1 MNKISVILILS
12 CLAVSLTASYVP
24 KQIGQLDI
32 KLPGFAKFVPTPNN
46 SNHHLIISSFNGMPY
61 SSDNVFYLPNISS
74 LDFSTVQTLNND
86 NLEWPNEASFFD
98 HSIINNKT
106 DAYGGVVVPSGF
118 LVPTKGIFKLIINFK
133 KNEIILKII

>member
-1 MNKISVILILS
+1 MNAISIILIIS
-12 CLAVSLTASYVP
+12 YLTVGSIASYAP

-46 SNHHLIISSFNGMPY
+46 SDHHLIVSSFNGAPY
-61 SSDNVFYLPNISS
+61 SSDNVFYLPNISG

-86 NLEWPNEASFFD
+86 RLEWPNEASFFD

-106 DAYGGVVVPSGF
+106 DPYGGVVVPSGF
-118 LVPTKGIFKLIINFK
+118 LVPTKGIY
-133 KNEIILKII
+133 KIYLT